1 MIQTGSDSDPDRE
14 RRFDEGSDALNGR
27 RMRMVLDGR
36 RMRMASGLHA
46 RRTGVAPP
54 DFTRDALESRIILHA
69 RLCFCD

>member
-1 MIQTGSDSDPDRE
+1 
-14 RRFDEGSDALNGR
+14 
-27 RMRMVLDGR
+27 MVLDGR